1 MDQFYFMSIII
12 FVSGLIIGSFLNVC
26 IYRIPIHKTIVKGR
40 SYCPNCN
47 HLIPWYQNIP
57 IISFLILRG
66 KCSSCK
72 TPISFRYPI
81 VELLSGILFLA
92 VFLFFGFTW
101 ESLFTVLFFSILIVV
116 SFIDIDLRIIPNELI
131 ISLLILGAIHAVYRS
146 VQFGIAWYYW
156 VLGFIAASAVLLILG
171 LIVADSIGGGDIK
184 LMAAAGLFVGPL
196 YILMSLFIGAIYAGL
211 LAIFLVIF
219 KKGSLKTAIP
229 FGPFLSMGIIT
240 SVLFGE
246 MILIW
251 YLSIVL

>member
-1 MDQFYFMSIII
+1 MDQSIIMSIMV

-47 HLIPWYQNIP
+47 ELIPWYQNIP
-57 IISFLILRG
+57 IISFLMLRG

-72 TPISFRYPI
+72 TRISFRYPL
-81 VELLSGILFLA
+81 VELLSGVLFLT
-92 VFLFFGFTW
+92 VFLFYGFTW
-101 ESLFTVLFFSILIVV
+101 ESLFTVMLFSILIVV
-116 SFIDIDLRIIPNELI
+116 SFIDVDLRIIPNELI
-131 ISLLILGAIHAVYRS
+131 IALLILGSVHAVYRS
-146 VQFGIAWYYW
+146 IQFGVAWYFW
-156 VLGFIAASAVLLILG
+156 VLGFIAASAVLVILG

-211 LAIFLVIF
+211 LAIFLIIF

-240 SVLFGE
+240 AVLFGE
-246 MILIW
+246 SILMW

>member
-1 MDQFYFMSIII
+1 MDQFYFVSIII
-12 FVSGLIIGSFLNVC
+12 FVSGLILGSFLNVC

-57 IISFLILRG
+57 IMSFLFLKG
-66 KCSSCK
+66 KCGSCK
-72 TPISFRYPI
+72 APISLRYPI
-81 VELLSGILFLA
+81 VELLNGILFLT

-101 ESLFTVLFFSILIVV
+101 ESLFTALLFSTLIVV

-131 ISLLILGAIHAVYRS
+131 VGLLILGAVHAVYRS
-146 VQFGIAWYYW
+146 IQFGIAWYYW
-156 VLGFIAASAVLLILG
+156 ILGFIAASAVLIVLG

-196 YILMSLFIGAIYAGL
+196 YILMALFIGAIYAGI

-246 MILIW
+246 SILTW